1 MLSNG
6 MVIQRNKPYPIRG
19 NSEPHANVSASFRD
33 TLYQAKA
40 DAQGDWTIT
49 LPSFPAGGPYE
60 LTIVEAKTT
69 VISDILIGD
78 VWILGGQSNMELPIK
93 RTLDRH
99 QKDIENHHYPFIR
112 QFNVPQVYDFSGP
125 CSTIIKGD
133 WIQATGEAID
143 HFSAVGY
150 FFALAISQSENVPI
164 GLILT
169 AVGGTPAHAW
179 VSEASYR
186 QTLPDAA
193 KLAEVQHPLH
203 VQETIAAD
211 SKRID
216 QWHYKLNAT
225 DPGLKKPVWYQQ
237 TEWTKQWTSIQLP
250 TRFTESLL
258 NYRGSIWFRKE
269 FHLYS
274 EQATA
279 TSSLLK
285 LGTIVDADETYL
297 NGELV
302 GQTGY
307 KYPPRRY
314 SIRSNLLK
322 PGKNVLI
329 VRVICKESTGGF
341 VANMPYELNLLD
353 QSIDL
358 SGEWHYRVGAQLE
371 PLQPQTFFQT
381 KPTGLYNGMI
391 APLKQ
396 HPITGFLWYQGESDT
411 QAPAHYEEMF
421 QAVINDWRTL
431 FQQGDLPFLFVQLAN
446 FKADTAEET
455 GQLFERSSAAV

>member
-1 MLSNG
+1 M
-6 MVIQRNKPYPIRG
+6 I
-19 NSEPHANVSASFRD
+19 
-33 TLYQAKA
+33 
-40 DAQGDWTIT
+40 
-49 LPSFPAGGPYE
+49 
-60 LTIVEAKTT
+60 
-69 VISDILIGD
+69 ISVQL
-78 VWILGGQSNMELPIK
+78 
-93 RTLDRH
+93 
-99 QKDIENHHYPFIR
+99 
-112 QFNVPQVYDFSGP
+112 
-125 CSTIIKGD
+125 
-133 WIQATGEAID
+133 AT
-143 HFSAVGY
+143 

-186 QTLPDAA
+186 QILPDAA
-193 KLAEVQHPLH
+193 ELAEVQHPLH
-203 VQETIAAD
+203 VQATIAAD

-216 QWHYKLNAT
+216 QWHHKLNAT

-274 EQATA
+274 EQAAA

-358 SGEWHYRVGAQLE
+358 SGEWHYLVGAQLE
-371 PLQPQTFFQT
+371 PLQPQTFFSNKTNRTLQWNDCAFKT
-381 KPTGLYNGMI
+381 TSD
-391 APLKQ
+391 
-396 HPITGFLWYQGESDT
+396 HGFLMVPGRIRHSST
-411 QAPAHYEEMF
+411 
-421 QAVINDWRTL
+421 RTL
-431 FQQGDLPFLFVQLAN
+431 
-446 FKADTAEET
+446 
-455 GQLFERSSAAV
+455 